1 MSFGGILATALAGGA
16 GVIGK
21 QAGDDIEAQRK
32 ADMLKQQADIEFQ
45 TQQRLAE
52 MRQRMSRDQLTYET
66 TGEGGAA
73 KLDFARRTGEQAT
86 DLAIKGKVAE
96 ATNPELAAA
105 KDTQAEA
112 ELQREIRRIQATAK
126 PEAEKA
132 AAIAEARAKMEAK
145 YRAPKEPKQTM
156 ADKVTEVES
165 VIGRKLTQ
173 QEREQMAGVGKGG
186 DDGLSKWMR
195 GLVEEE
201 VKAGSLPADK
211 AAERLSQ
218 IEAGFGAIRQESA
231 IRTGVAQARKDGK
244 TADAISELR
253 SKGLDDAALRKFFTA
268 DELKATQPAKPDA
281 RKPMLSSVGA
291 PAGPAEQAKAA
302 VREAQ
307 AAVQAYGSVQ
317 RQRDP
322 QGFEAAKR
330 RLEQARAALQEAE
343 AGSVS
348 AEEREA
354 AARPSVRYAA
364 P

>member
-52 MRQRMSRDQLTYET
+52 MRQRLERDQTLWKTQ
-66 TGEGGAA
+66 GEGGTAT
-73 KLDFARRTGEQAT
+73 LDFSRRDLEQRN

-156 ADKVTEVES
+156 A
-165 VIGRKLTQ
+165 
-173 QEREQMAGVGKGG
+173 GVGKGG

-201 VKAGSLPADK
+201 VKAGSLPADR

-231 IRTGVAQARKDGK
+231 IRTGVAQARKDGR

-291 PAGPAEQAKAA
+291 PSGPAEQAKAA

-343 AGSVS
+343 AGGVS
-348 AEEREA
+348 DADREA
-354 AARPSVRYAA
+354 AARPAVRYAA

>member
-1 MSFGGILATALAGGA
+1 MSFGGILAQALAGGTA
-16 GVIGK
+16 AIGK
-21 QAGDDIEAQRK
+21 QAGDDLEAQRR
-32 ADMLKQQADIEFQ
+32 AEMMRQQADIAEQ
-45 TQQRLAE
+45 TEKRLME
-52 MRQRMSRDQLTYET
+52 MRQRMGRDQTLWET

-73 KLDFARRTGEQAT
+73 KLDLARRTGEQANS
-86 DLAIKGKVAE
+86 LSLQGKVAE

-112 ELQREIRRIQATAK
+112 ELQREIRRIRATAK
-126 PEAEKA
+126 PEAERA

-348 AEEREA
+348 AADREA
-354 AARPSVRYAA
+354 AGRPSVRYAA

>member
-21 QAGDDIEAQRK
+21 QAGDDIAEQRR
-32 ADMLKQQADIEFQ
+32 ADLMKQQADIEFQ

-73 KLDFARRTGEQAT
+73 KLDFARRDREQANS
-86 DLAIKGKVAE
+86 LSLQGKVAE

-132 AAIAEARAKMEAK
+132 AAIAEARARTEAK
-145 YRAPKEPKQTM
+145 YRAPREPKQTM
-156 ADKVTEVES
+156 ADKIAEVEG

-173 QEREQMAGVGKGG
+173 QEREQAAGLGKG
-186 DDGLSKWMR
+186 DDGMSKWMR

-218 IEAGFGAIRQESA
+218 IEAGFGAIRQDSA

-268 DELKATQPAKPDA
+268 DELKATQPAKPGA
-281 RKPMLSSVGA
+281 PKPMLSSVGA

-307 AAVQAYGSVQ
+307 AVLQTYGISQ

-348 AEEREA
+348 PADREG
-354 AARPSVRYAA
+354 AARPSVRYPA

>member
-21 QAGDDIEAQRK
+21 QAGDDIEQRRR
-32 ADMLKQQADIEFQ
+32 LDIAAETAAIQEQMQMRVAEFNE
-45 TQQRLAE
+45 RKRREGVLWG
-52 MRQRMSRDQLTYET
+52 T
-66 TGEGGAA
+66 TGEGADATLG
-73 KLDFARRTGEQAT
+73 FNRRTGEQAT

-348 AEEREA
+348 AADREA
-354 AARPSVRYAA
+354 AERPSVRYAA